1 MERSIDDPREVDARV
16 LQAATVMVRVL
27 IVEPGVSRG
36 ALAAARSLARAGH
49 KVAVAGQERGP
60 ASWSKATA
68 RFHRVTGASD
78 DPSRFVEDV
87 ADVVTRNRYDAIL
100 AAADPEL
107 LVLSERRDDVPAL
120 LLSPPHEVLLALS
133 DKLDLCE
140 RAKTAGLEMP
150 ATTPATPEAV
160 AAVDRATVVKARV
173 HGDPRRGA
181 VRVETEIAV
190 SPEGAAVYAGRMT
203 ASGQEPLLQE
213 AVEGTLMALPLVLGR
228 DGSVLGLVQQRAQLT
243 WPAAA
248 GISVRAVTEDVDR
261 ALADRTLDLLRD
273 AGFFGLAEIQ
283 FIDPGNGAPYLIDV
297 NPRLYGSLALAL
309 AAGVDLPNLALLDA
323 LEQPVSAAGAPAR
336 GVRYQWLEG
345 ELRRAVEVGRPLGG
359 AVAAF
364 RFAPG
369 AAHSISSLS
378 DPGPLLRHVLD
389 LLRRA
394 IRKIMRRR

>member
-1 MERSIDDPREVDARV
+1 MTA
-16 LQAATVMVRVL
+16 RVL
-27 IVEPGVSRG
+27 IVESGVSRG

-49 KVAVAGQERGP
+49 EVAVAGQARGP
-60 ASWSKATA
+60 ASWSKAAA

-87 ADVVTRNRYDAIL
+87 AGVVTRTHYDAIL
-100 AAADPEL
+100 AAGDPEL
-107 LVLSERRDDVPAL
+107 LVLSERREDIPAL

-140 RAKTAGLEMP
+140 RARGAGLAVP
-150 ATTPATPEAV
+150 ATTLATSEAI

-181 VRVETEIAV
+181 ARVETEIAV
-190 SPEGAAVYAGRMT
+190 SPEEAAVSARQMT
-203 ASGQEPLLQE
+203 AAGQEPLLQE
-213 AVEGTLMALPLVLGR
+213 AVEGTLMALALVLGR

-261 ALADRTLDLLRD
+261 DLAERTLDLLRD
-273 AGFFGLAEIQ
+273 AGFFGIAEVQ

-323 LEQPVSAAGAPAR
+323 LGHPVAPAGPADR

-345 ELRRAVEVGRPLGG
+345 ELRRAVDEGRPLGG

-364 RFAPG
+364 RYAPG
-369 AAHSISSLS
+369 AAHSISSPT
-378 DPGPLLRHVLD
+378 DPRPLFRHVLD

-394 IRKIMRRR
+394 VRKAFGRVS